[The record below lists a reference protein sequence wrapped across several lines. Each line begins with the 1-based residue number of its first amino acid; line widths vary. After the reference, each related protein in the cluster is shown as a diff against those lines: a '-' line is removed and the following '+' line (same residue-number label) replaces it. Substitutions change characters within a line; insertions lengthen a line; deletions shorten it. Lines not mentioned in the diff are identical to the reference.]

1 MAGRTARGGRATAG
15 GGRAARR
22 RALVRAEILAAAA
35 DLFRAR
41 GYRATTLD
49 DLARR
54 LGMSK
59 ATLYGH
65 FRSKEDLLAAIFHR
79 TMTLVESGLAEIR
92 RSGAPPAEQLRRVL
106 RHQVRTVVA
115 HQAFLTVFFAE
126 ETSLPPRLGR
136 AVARRKV
143 RYDRSV
149 QAIVEA
155 GMRSGAFGPS
165 RPRLLVWA
173 LLGMTNWVYRWFDPR
188 GAWDAD
194 DVADA
199 FIALVERGYLA
210 RGTRR
215 RSEAGR
221 RLARIERE
229 LAALRPLL
237 DGLGPP
243 ARRLTRP

>member
-1 MAGRTARGGRATAG
+1 MTVG
-15 GGRAARR
+15 GGSRAARR
-22 RALVRAEILAAAA
+22 RAQVRTEIITAAAE
-35 DLFRAR
+35 LFSAR

-65 FRSKEDLLAAIFHR
+65 FPSKEDLLAAIFHR
-79 TMTLVESGLAEIR
+79 TMTLVESGLADIR
-92 RSGAPPAEQLRRVL
+92 KSGGPPAEQLRRVV

-115 HQAFLTVFFAE
+115 EQSFLGVFFAE
-126 ETSLPPRLGR
+126 ETSLPPRLAR
-136 AVARRKV
+136 AIARRKA

-155 GMRSGAFGPS
+155 GVRAGTVVAP

-173 LLGMTNWVYRWFDPR
+173 LLGMSNWAYRWFDPR

-199 FIALVERGYLA
+199 FVALVERGYLKTAAPA
-210 RGTRR
+210 RHD
-215 RSEAGR
+215 AAR

-229 LAALRPLL
+229 VQALRPLL
-237 DGLGPP
+237 DGRGVS
-243 ARRLTRP
+243 RP

>member
-1 MAGRTARGGRATAG
+1 M
-15 GGRAARR
+15 
-22 RALVRAEILAAAA
+22 RAEILTTAAE
-35 DLFRAR
+35 LFSAH
-41 GYRATTLD
+41 GYGPTTLD
-49 DLARR
+49 ELAHR

-92 RSGAPPAEQLRRVL
+92 ASAMEPAEQLRRVI

-115 HQAFLTVFFAE
+115 EQAFLGVFFAE
-126 ETSLPPRLGR
+126 ETSLPPRLAR
-136 AVARRKV
+136 AIRRRQA

-155 GMRSGAFGPS
+155 GVRAGTIVAP

-173 LLGMTNWVYRWFDPR
+173 LLGMSNWVHRWFDAR

-199 FIALVERGYLA
+199 FIALAERGYLKPPPP
-210 RGTRR
+210 
-215 RSEAGR
+215 AGRDAVR

-229 LAALRPLL
+229 VQALRPLL
-237 DGLGPP
+237 DG
-243 ARRLTRP
+243 RRLTRP